1 MSGRTPEL
9 PLVSIGLPVHNA
21 ERHLSQALDSLLGQD
36 YPNLELIVSDNA
48 SDDAT
53 QSICTEYAKKDDRLF
68 YHRVDRNMGA
78 VWNFTRVFDLSR
90 GEYFMWA
97 AFDDIRDPRYVSA
110 CVAKLESRPDAVLC
124 CTDVVFIDEHGQKIL
139 DAPARNYGVH
149 PIGRTARDRLRQV
162 AQGEVGF
169 AFYGLARRSVQ
180 AQTRRPVAA
189 WGFDVIVL
197 LELCLRGPVVLVP
210 EPLFFYRR
218 FQGKTQADL
227 AVGLSGSAPQE
238 TVPVC
243 WSCLT
248 LELLRSISLAPV
260 GRAEKLGLT
269 VEFLL
274 RFCVL
279 NVPMVAGI
287 RRDITSSIKREW
299 SERRWR
305 RLAVLLGVGVLVYP
319 LHNRFTRWL
328 YRLGRRLARTSTR
341 VAARTRASR

>member
-1 MSGRTPEL
+1 MSGRTPEM

-21 ERHLSQALDSLLGQD
+21 QRYLRQALDSLLGQD

-53 QSICTEYAKKDDRLF
+53 QSICTEYAKSDARLL
-68 YHRVDRNMGA
+68 YHRSDRNMGA
-78 VWNFTRVFDLSR
+78 VWNFTRVFDLSL

-110 CVAKLESRPDAVLC
+110 CVAKLESQPDAVLC

-169 AFYGLARRSVQ
+169 AFYGLARRAAQ

-260 GRAEKLGLT
+260 GRPEKLGLT

-287 RRDITSSIKREW
+287 RRDITSSIKHEW
-299 SERRWR
+299 SARSWR
-305 RLAVLLGVGVLVYP
+305 RLAVLLGVGLLVYP

-328 YRLGRRLARTSTR
+328 YRFGRRLARTSTR